1 MANKGWIKLHR
12 QMLNWEWAGDALTLS
27 LFVHLLLMANS
38 DEGWRWKGM
47 VFRAGQLVTS
57 IAQLA
62 DSTGLTIKQ
71 VRYRL
76 ELLAKSG
83 EIEIEGRAKYS
94 IITITNYNEYQ
105 FENTE
110 LANKGQSEPAD
121 AELDAGG
128 TAQEF
133 GKQMANKWQSD
144 WQSEGADFG
153 KQMANSI
160 SLTSEQLTELLQIV
174 WQTNGKHNGKQI
186 GNIQEYIYSILSI
199 EKKEEINLIESII
212 NTLSQNSQNAEV
224 AQAETLEPQAKAA
237 PKTSAPSSELEQQ
250 FEEFRKA
257 YKGRKRGYKEEFENF
272 KKKNSNWR
280 EIVPLLMPALQR
292 LEEYNASETA
302 AGRWVS
308 QWPHLQT
315 WLNQKRWTEE
325 LPVNEAQANSA
336 QQAVTTPPTAS
347 DYAWADFGSVD
358 K

>member
-47 VFRAGQLVTS
+47 VFKAGQLVTS

-62 DSTGLTIKQ
+62 DSTGLTVKQ

-94 IITITNYNEYQ
+94 IITINNYNEYQ
-105 FENTE
+105 FENEE
-110 LANKGQSEPAD
+110 LANKWQSKPAD
-121 AELDAGG
+121 AEVDAGCN
-128 TAQEF
+128 AQEF
-133 GKQMANKWQSD
+133 GKQMANKWQSN

-160 SLTSEQLTELLQIV
+160 SLTSEQLTELLKII
-174 WQTNGKHNGKQI
+174 WQTNGKLNGKQI
-186 GNIQEYIYSILSI
+186 GNIQEYIYNILSI
-199 EKKEEINLIESII
+199 EDKEEINLIENII
-212 NTLSQNSQNAEV
+212 NTLSQKSQNADFASQEE
-224 AQAETLEPQAKAA
+224 QPKTA
-237 PKTSAPSSELEQQ
+237 PKTAEPSSQLEQE

-257 YKGRKRGYKEEFENF
+257 YPGRKRGHKEEFENF
-272 KKKNSNWR
+272 KKKNPDWR
-280 EIVPLLMPALQR
+280 EIIPLLLPAVQR
-292 LEEYNASETA
+292 LEEYNKAEQA

-315 WLNQKRWTEE
+315 WLNQRRWTEE
-325 LPVNEAQANSA
+325 LPEISTPAS
-336 QQAVTTPPTAS
+336 QQPEIPMPPQDDEYTWV
-347 DYAWADFGSVD
+347 DLGSID